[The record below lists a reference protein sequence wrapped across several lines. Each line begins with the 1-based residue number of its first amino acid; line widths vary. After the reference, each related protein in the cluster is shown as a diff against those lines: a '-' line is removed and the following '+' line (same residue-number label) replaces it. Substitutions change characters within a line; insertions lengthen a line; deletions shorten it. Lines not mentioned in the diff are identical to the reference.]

1 MRETLTM
8 ADKAFRLQAMSFR
21 ERQTEKG
28 ATSRIA
34 EFFAS
39 NKFLTTV
46 FILCLATLAT
56 VYRPDSNGINL
67 EGYTNGLEF
76 QIRSRA
82 LRRASWDTF
91 VDTSKPS
98 RRRNPFSSR
107 PRRAFVSSLHTT
119 DYFPL
124 SLAMGYSLSQTN
136 DIAAQNAEMVLFV
149 RKAAN
154 ISTSALDKLQKVGW
168 KLRIEDDI
176 VLKKNI
182 NIEEISPGHRW
193 NLNKLRFWSWT
204 EYDQILFLDS
214 DTLVKGDLSD
224 IWKTPGSTYSAR
236 INLTIVIAAA
246 PDAWTHTTRDANFN
260 SGVLLLRPS
269 LIEYDL
275 LLRGVS
281 TPGMHLPHEGDQPF
295 LNRFYEYRHFG
306 LPHMYNLNLVLYQW
320 YPVVWKFLWP
330 KAKVVHFTARKPGPP
345 ARWCVVDCPQRD
357 VFEWYADVFTEML
370 EYYG

>member
-1 MRETLTM
+1 MGEGFLEVLNYTYVFHSEIIANFVDQLESIVVKRSKRRDENNPLEFENTVRETLAM

-21 ERQTEKG
+21 ERETDKG

-91 VDTSKPS
+91 VDTSRPS
-98 RRRNPFSSR
+98 RRRNPFSR
-107 PRRAFVSSLHTT
+107 PRRAFVSSLHTA

-149 RKAAN
+149 RKAAIFQHQHLIN
-154 ISTSALDKLQKVGW
+154 F
-168 KLRIEDDI
+168 
-176 VLKKNI
+176 KK
-182 NIEEISPGHRW
+182 
-193 NLNKLRFWSWT
+193 
-204 EYDQILFLDS
+204 
-214 DTLVKGDLSD
+214 
-224 IWKTPGSTYSAR
+224 
-236 INLTIVIAAA
+236 
-246 PDAWTHTTRDANFN
+246 
-260 SGVLLLRPS
+260 
-269 LIEYDL
+269 
-275 LLRGVS
+275 
-281 TPGMHLPHEGDQPF
+281 
-295 LNRFYEYRHFG
+295 
-306 LPHMYNLNLVLYQW
+306 
-320 YPVVWKFLWP
+320 
-330 KAKVVHFTARKPGPP
+330 
-345 ARWCVVDCPQRD
+345 
-357 VFEWYADVFTEML
+357 
-370 EYYG
+370 